1 MANQRRPS
9 SQIAPVDSASPA
21 NGIELRSFFLGRE
34 IASRHLEAGQK
45 LDIAPLASSAAFA
58 DAKSLLGCAKLR
70 PAFFQLVFGICFVFR
85 AGPKPVAGASIGTCR
100 FFVAVSGN
108 IEGRQS
114 VGGPGRPDQSHMK
127 PGRWQ
132 LEQNEGTHS
141 GPPSNV
147 SKASAVENFA
157 STPSLHL
164 AMAQKWP

>member
-58 DAKSLLGCAKLR
+58 DAESLLGCAKLR

-85 AGPKPVAGASIGTCR
+85 ACRGSANAGTCR
-100 FFVAVSGN
+100 FFVAVSGD
-108 IEGRQS
+108 IEG
-114 VGGPGRPDQSHMK
+114 G
-127 PGRWQ
+127 
-132 LEQNEGTHS
+132 
-141 GPPSNV
+141 
-147 SKASAVENFA
+147 
-157 STPSLHL
+157 
-164 AMAQKWP
+164 

>member
-58 DAKSLLGCAKLR
+58 DAESLLGCAKLR

-85 AGPKPVAGASIGTCR
+85 AGPKPVVDAGTCR
-100 FFVAVSGN
+100 FFAAISGN
-108 IEGRQS
+108 IEGRQT
-114 VGGPGRPDQSHMK
+114 VGCRGVINH
-127 PGRWQ
+127 
-132 LEQNEGTHS
+132 T
-141 GPPSNV
+141 
-147 SKASAVENFA
+147 
-157 STPSLHL
+157 
-164 AMAQKWP
+164 